1 MEIGLDDSGA
11 AEFPNTSAMMRAA
24 WEAAWEEMAIEDVDE
39 ILAGDLHLF
48 QVVKADKRYPRQIT
62 VGTGG
67 VDLDPV
73 PLGDYETKKC
83 QPESEAARKEIKVGT
98 APDFATGW
106 SMCSTRTHGYLL
118 AEKTKGGIFNMTFK
132 ALSE

>member
-1 MEIGLDDSGA
+1 
-11 AEFPNTSAMMRAA
+11 MMRAA
-24 WEAAWEEMAIEDVDE
+24 WEAAWKETPIENLDE

-48 QVVKADKRYPRQIT
+48 QVVKADERYPRQIT

-67 VDLDPV
+67 VNLDPF
-73 PLGDYETKKC
+73 PLKDYETKDC
-83 QPESEAARKEIKVGT
+83 QPGAALKEIEDGT

-106 SMCSTRTHGYLL
+106 HMCSTWAHGYLL
-118 AEKTKGGIFNMTFK
+118 AEKTNGVTFKMTFH